1 MAQTTTATPQSIA
14 EIEVSTDGTTWQSI
28 CGTTAS
34 VSFSGG
40 EQMVGEQATQC
51 GDTPVV
57 VASGKVSAITA
68 EFNIVYTETTNEA
81 FDFVQDVW
89 ETAGPKQV
97 YVRYSPGGGDSGDV
111 RFFATNAAGS
121 APVAVPIVSALP
133 PDNDDGGGV
142 LMASFSVIAPWFKRE
157 TIA

>member
-1 MAQTTTATPQSIA
+1 MTQTTTGMAQSLA
-14 EIEVSTDGTTWQSI
+14 EIEISTDGTTWQSI

-40 EQMVGEQATQC
+40 EQLVGEQQTQC
-51 GDTPVV
+51 GDYPVV
-57 VASGKVSAITA
+57 VASGKKSAVTA

-81 FDFVQDVW
+81 FDFVQDIW
-89 ETAGPKQV
+89 EAAGASEA
-97 YVRYSPGGGDSGDV
+97 YVRYSPGGGDTGDV

-121 APVAVPIVSALP
+121 AAVAVPITNALP

-142 LMASFSVIAPWFKRE
+142 MMASFSVIAPQFKRE